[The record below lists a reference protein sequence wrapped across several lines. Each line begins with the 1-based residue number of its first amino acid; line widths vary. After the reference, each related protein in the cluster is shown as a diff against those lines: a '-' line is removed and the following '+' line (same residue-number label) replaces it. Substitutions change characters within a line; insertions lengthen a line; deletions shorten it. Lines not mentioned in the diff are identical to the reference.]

1 MTSTLAERVF
11 AGDARAIA
19 RAISL
24 IEDESPAGAELVRDI
39 YPRTGRAYLIGVTGP
54 PGAGKST
61 LVDRMTTEIRK
72 TGQTVGIIAVDPTSP
87 FSGGAILGD
96 RVRMAGH
103 FGDEGVFIRSMATRG
118 HLGGLARATSD
129 VALVLDAAG
138 KDIVMIETV
147 GVGQDE
153 VDIVRTADISIVVLV
168 PGTGD
173 EVQALKAGIME
184 IADIFV
190 VNKADRDGADRLVQS
205 VSGMLALS
213 EPKRRGAEDPRDDW
227 RPPILKTEATTGK
240 GVPELI
246 EGIGT
251 FRAHSEASRVTR
263 RRARQEYRLRDLLSH
278 RFMQMVEEA
287 LPEGEL
293 QRIVD
298 GIAERKVDPYS
309 AATAIIKTVRGAG
322 PAEVRGAGS
331 ATLPVP
337 ERRGPASVRRA
348 GPAAP
353 PVPGRRGP
361 ARTKAVLDHVG
372 IAVQDIDKALAFY
385 RDALGLDIE
394 DPENVAS
401 QRVRAHF
408 IPVGESSI
416 ELLEATASDSAIA
429 KYVEKRGPGI
439 HHITLRVD
447 DIRAMLARLK
457 ARGVRLVDEEPRPGA
472 EGSLV
477 AFIHPSAAH
486 GVLVELKQK

>member
-1 MTSTLAERVF
+1 
-11 AGDARAIA
+11 
-19 RAISL
+19 
-24 IEDESPAGAELVRDI
+24 
-39 YPRTGRAYLIGVTGP
+39 
-54 PGAGKST
+54 
-61 LVDRMTTEIRK
+61 
-72 TGQTVGIIAVDPTSP
+72 
-87 FSGGAILGD
+87 
-96 RVRMAGH
+96 
-103 FGDEGVFIRSMATRG
+103 
-118 HLGGLARATSD
+118 
-129 VALVLDAAG
+129 
-138 KDIVMIETV
+138 
-147 GVGQDE
+147 
-153 VDIVRTADISIVVLV
+153 VLV

-173 EVQALKAGIME
+173 EVQALKAGIMV

-205 VSGMLALS
+205 VASMLALQTFQ
-213 EPKRRGAEDPRDDW
+213 PDDW
-227 RPPILKTEATTGK
+227 RPPILKTDATTGK

-246 EGIGT
+246 EAIGT
-251 FRAHSEASRVTR
+251 FRAHADASRVTR
-263 RRARQEYRLRDLLSH
+263 QRARQENRLRDLLSH
-278 RFMQMVEEA
+278 RFMQMVDEA

-309 AATAIIKTVRGAG
+309 AATAIIETVRGAD

-331 ATLPVP
+331 AT
-337 ERRGPASVRRA
+337 RPAPA
-348 GPAAP
+348 G
-353 PVPGRRGP
+353 RGP

-385 RDALGLDIE
+385 RDALGLDID

-401 QRVRAHF
+401 QRVRARF
-408 IPVGESSI
+408 ISVGESSI

-486 GVLVELKQK
+486 GVLVELKQKGS